1 MSSGGQVTAPPAVSP
16 EAATVLSVRGLRTQ
30 YFTKEG
36 VVDAVRSVSF
46 ELRRAEK
53 LAIVG
58 ESGSGKSAL
67 ALSILGLIEPPGR
80 IVGGEVVLNGR
91 VIVPLDDRALGRI
104 RGKEIS
110 LIFQDPMSALDP
122 VKTIGHQIEEAIRRH
137 QHDIGRRGTRL
148 RAVELLEEVEVP
160 NAERRLD
167 DYPHQYSGGMRQ
179 RVGIAIALAN
189 DPDVVI
195 ADEPTTALDVT
206 TQAQVLDLLDRLVTR
221 HDAAVILITHNLGIV
236 AEFCTR
242 VQVMYAGRLV
252 ERGPTEKLFE
262 RPSHPYTEALLRSVP
277 RPDRLERGPL
287 ASIGGA
293 PPNLAHLPP
302 GCSFEPRCPLGRG
315 REICLTVPP
324 PVVEVAGGE
333 VQSECHFAQDVHA
346 RAAGGAGTGAEAE
359 AQ

>member
-1 MSSGGQVTAPPAVSP
+1 MSGNEETAVAHAAEPGPAP
-16 EAATVLSVRGLRTQ
+16 VLSVRDLRTHF
-30 YFTKEG
+30 FTEEG
-36 VVDAVRSVSF
+36 VVQAVRGVTF
-46 ELRRAEK
+46 EIGRAEK

-80 IVGGEVVLNGR
+80 VMDGEVILNGR
-91 VIVPLDDRALGRI
+91 SLLSLTDRAIGQI

-110 LIFQDPMSALDP
+110 LVFQDPMSSLDP
-122 VKTIGHQIEEAIRRH
+122 VKTIGYQIEEVIRRH
-137 QHDIGRRGTRL
+137 QPNLGRKGARR

-160 NAERRLD
+160 HAARRLD

-179 RVGIAIALAN
+179 RVVIAIALAN

-206 TQAQVLDLLDRLVTR
+206 TQAQVLDLLDRLVTQ
-221 HDAAVILITHNLGIV
+221 HQAAVILITHNLGIV

-252 ERGPTEKLFE
+252 EQGPTEPLFE
-262 RPSHPYTEALLRSVP
+262 HPAHPYTAALLRSVP
-277 RPDRLERGPL
+277 RPDRLQRGPL

-293 PPNLAHLPP
+293 PPNLTALPP
-302 GCSFEPRCPLGRG
+302 GCPFEPRCPVGIG

-324 PVVEVAGGE
+324 PPLAAAA
-333 VQSECHFAQDVHA
+333 QLSECHFAPEVQADGLDAHA
-346 RAAGGAGTGAEAE
+346 RTELEKA
-359 AQ
+359 